1 MVAIQFS
8 DRFLGV
14 QPKRCEGRQ
23 FRQKLSAKLLCVP
36 AAGVEVPGELVEV
49 AADFAALSQQVRE
62 DIQSIFS
69 AASNKNGVLD
79 RFPQQ
84 RLTNEG

>member
-14 QPKRCEGRQ
+14 QPKQCEGRQ
-23 FRQKLSAKLLCVP
+23 FRQDLGAKLLCVP

-49 AADFAALSQQVRE
+49 AADFAALSQQVGE
-62 DIQSIFS
+62 NVQGILS

-84 RLTNEG
+84 RLTDEG

>member
-14 QPKRCEGRQ
+14 QPKGREGRQ
-23 FRQKLSAKLLCVP
+23 FRQKLCSKLLCAP
-36 AAGVEVPGELVEV
+36 AAGVEVPGQLVEV
-49 AADFAALSQQVRE
+49 AANLAALSQQVRE
-62 DIQSIFS
+62 DIQGILS
-69 AASNKNGVLD
+69 ASCNKNCVLD